1 MNNAAHRDNATVA
14 ALAVGTS
21 QVCALVAEKDERG
34 GVRVIGVGR
43 HSTVGI
49 RKGEVTSVEGVT
61 NSVEQ
66 AVAAA
71 ERVCNRAIR
80 SVFLG
85 VGGASL
91 MSHHGRA
98 VIPVSRPD
106 AGISSRDME
115 RALSAA
121 RMVAIPAER
130 DVIDVIPQDFSV
142 DDGERVANPEGLHG
156 TRLEAR
162 VLVVTARLASVQN
175 LMKSVN
181 QAGLTIEDYI
191 PEPLA
196 VSLAALRAEEQKSG
210 VLLIDLGAG
219 TTTSLC
225 YRDEVLQ
232 SLSVFGVG
240 GDHVTNDLSIGLKI
254 LQGQAE
260 ELKQKAGCA
269 PEAAEETLS
278 LPSGLGRPPLSLP
291 RARVSRIVELRLEE
305 IFSLLRRGQE
315 GNEIIRG
322 LGSGAVLTGGG
333 ALLPGVVPLAERVL
347 ELPARVGR
355 PRGVT
360 GLAEIIDSPLFAAP
374 VGLVVYGFQA
384 REEGTSRSRESGGPA
399 WWRVKEWLGKY
410 F

>member
-1 MNNAAHRDNATVA
+1 MNRDNNTVA

-21 QVCALVAEKDERG
+21 KVVALVAEKDERG
-34 GVRVIGVGR
+34 EIRLIGVGS
-43 HSTVGI
+43 HSTAGI

-61 NSVEQ
+61 SSVEK

-71 ERVCNRAIR
+71 ERVCNRPVR

-98 VIPVSRPD
+98 VIPVSRPA

-121 RMVAIPAER
+121 RMVAIPPER
-130 DVIDVIPQDFSV
+130 EVIDVIPQDFSV
-142 DDGERVANPEGLHG
+142 DDGERVANPEDLHG
-156 TRLEAR
+156 SRLEAR
-162 VLVVTARLASVQN
+162 VLVVTARLAAVQN

-181 QAGLTIEDYI
+181 QAGLTVEDYI

-196 VSLAALRAEEQKSG
+196 VSLSVLRAEEQKSG
-210 VLLIDLGAG
+210 VLLVELGAG
-219 TTTSLC
+219 TTTCLC
-225 YRDEVLQ
+225 YRDEVLR
-232 SLSVFGVG
+232 SVSVLAVG

-260 ELKQKAGCA
+260 ELKRQAGCA
-269 PEAAEETLS
+269 PDASGETLS
-278 LPSGLGRPPLSLP
+278 LPSGLGRPPLSVA
-291 RARVSRIVELRLEE
+291 RARVSRIIELRLEE
-305 IFSLLRRGQE
+305 IFALLRRGGE
-315 GNEIIRG
+315 GSEITRG

-333 ALLPGVVPLAERVL
+333 ALLPGVVALAERVL
-347 ELPARVGR
+347 EVPVRVGR

-360 GLAEIIDSPLFAAP
+360 GLSEIIDSPLFAAP
-374 VGLVVYGFQA
+374 VGLVAYGFQA
-384 REEGTSRSRESGGPA
+384 REAGTSRAEAAGGPA
-399 WWRVKEWLGKY
+399 WSKVKDWLGKY

>member
-1 MNNAAHRDNATVA
+1 MSHDAETVA

-21 QVCALVAEKDERG
+21 KVAALVAERDERG
-34 GVRVIGVGR
+34 GARVIGVGV
-43 HSTVGI
+43 HSTAGI
-49 RKGEVTSVEGVT
+49 RKGEVTNVEGVT
-61 NSVEQ
+61 GSVEK

-71 ERVCNRAIR
+71 EKVCNRPIR

-91 MSHHGRA
+91 EAQVGRA
-98 VIPVSRPD
+98 VIPVSRPS

-121 RMVAIPAER
+121 GMTAVPPER
-130 DVIDVIPQDFSV
+130 ETIDVIPEDFAV

-156 TRLEAR
+156 SRLAAR
-162 VLVVTARLASVQN
+162 VLIVTARLASVQN
-175 LMKSVN
+175 LIKSVN
-181 QAGLTIEDYI
+181 QAGLTVEDYI

-196 VSLAALRAEEQKSG
+196 VSLSTLRAEEQKSG

-219 TTTSLC
+219 TTSCLC

-232 SLSVFGVG
+232 AMSVLGVG
-240 GDHVTNDLSIGLKI
+240 GDHITNDLSIGLKI

-260 ELKQKAGCA
+260 ELKQKAGCG
-269 PEAAEETLS
+269 PEGAAETLA
-278 LPSGLGRPPLSLP
+278 LPAGLGRAPLAIP
-291 RARVSRIVELRLEE
+291 RARVSRIIELRLEE
-305 IFSLLRRGQE
+305 IFSLVRRGAA
-315 GNEIIRG
+315 GAEIGRG

-333 ALLPGVVPLAERVL
+333 ALLPGAVALAERVL
-347 ELPARVGR
+347 EVPARVGR

-360 GLAEIIDSPLFAAP
+360 GLSEIIDSPLFTAPAGLAA
-374 VGLVVYGFQA
+374 YGFQA
-384 REEGTSRSRESGGPA
+384 REAGSSRAKERGGPA
-399 WWRVKEWLGKY
+399 WSMVKDWLGKY

>member
-1 MNNAAHRDNATVA
+1 MNRDTDIVA

-21 QVCALVAEKDERG
+21 RVVALAAEKDERG
-34 GVRVIGVGR
+34 GIRVIGVGC
-43 HSTVGI
+43 HSTAGI

-61 NSVEQ
+61 SSVEK

-71 ERVCNRAIR
+71 ERLCNRSIR

-91 MSHHGRA
+91 LSHQGRA
-98 VIPVSRPD
+98 VIPVSRPS

-121 RMVAIPAER
+121 RMVAVPAER
-130 DVIDVIPQDFSV
+130 EVIDVIPQDFSV
-142 DDGERVANPEGLHG
+142 DDGARVANPEELHG
-156 TRLEAR
+156 SRLEAR

-181 QAGLTIEDYI
+181 QAGLTVEDYI

-196 VSLAALRAEEQKSG
+196 VSLAILRAEEQKSG

-225 YRDEVLQ
+225 YRDEVLR
-232 SLSVFGVG
+232 SVGVIGVG

-260 ELKQKAGCA
+260 ELKRQAGCA
-269 PEAAEETLS
+269 PGPAGETLS
-278 LPSGLGRPPLSLP
+278 LPSGLGRPPFAVP
-291 RARVSRIVELRLEE
+291 RARVSRIIELRLEE
-305 IFSLLRRGQE
+305 IFTLLRRGKE
-315 GNEIIRG
+315 GGEITRG

-333 ALLPGVVPLAERVL
+333 ALLPEVVPLAERIL
-347 ELPARVGR
+347 EVPARVGR

-360 GLAEIIDSPLFAAP
+360 GLSEIIDSPLFAAP
-374 VGLVVYGFQA
+374 VGLVTYGFQA
-384 REEGTSRSRESGGPA
+384 REAGTSRARAAGGPA
-399 WWRVKEWLGKY
+399 WAKVKDWLGKY